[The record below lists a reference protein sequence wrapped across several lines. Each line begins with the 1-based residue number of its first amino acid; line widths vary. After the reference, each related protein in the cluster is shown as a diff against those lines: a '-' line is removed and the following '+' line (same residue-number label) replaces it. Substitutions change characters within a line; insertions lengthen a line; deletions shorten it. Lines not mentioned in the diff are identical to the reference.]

1 MTITFL
7 KSNFKSMNMSEE
19 EKKKLAERKAKFDQ
33 SANELR
39 KKMAGAAV
47 GEKEMELLN
56 KSIPKNILSL
66 NAMKKLLEEDK

>member
-1 MTITFL
+1 MASKFL
-7 KSNFKSMNMSEE
+7 KSNFQSMNEE
-19 EKKKLAERKAKFDQ
+19 DKDKFNKEATEVFNEYRKTIT
-33 SANELR
+33 
-39 KKMAGAAV
+39 GAAV

>member
-1 MTITFL
+1 MASTFL

-39 KKMAGAAV
+39 KNLTDGIKGSISDAEV
-47 GEKEMELLN
+47 ELL
-56 KSIPKNILSL
+56 KDSVPSDILKI
-66 NAMKKLLEEDK
+66 KKLLEEDK